1 MDLKSQFR
9 NVAPVMVMLYAF
21 TTAVLTIVIFVGI
34 ENGIELDHF
43 TQDPSTI
50 MNAPFYLGFFSYVGI
65 LFWAGAATLCFFTRY
80 MLPSSESLNEVKS
93 FLLASGLLTLLMMT
107 DDLFLL
113 HEDVFPNY
121 LHIQEGIVYI
131 IYVNLFIY
139 YIFYFREEL
148 LRSEFLVLGLAFA
161 MIGTSQFVDELPMPI
176 PEDSFL
182 EDAVKLFGIMT
193 WFIYYTRYCV
203 FALRK
208 SQ

>member
-1 MDLKSQFR
+1 
-9 NVAPVMVMLYAF
+9 MVMLYAF

-65 LFWAGAATLCFFTRY
+65 LFWAGSATLCFFTRY
-80 MLPSSESLNEVKS
+80 MLPRSESLAEVKR

-148 LRSEFLVLGLAFA
+148 LRSEFLVLGLAYA